1 MKLAITLF
9 PLTPDTPNRRKRS
22 STEGTNLPVLK
33 HPKEPKSKDCKET
46 ASLIP
51 LDHKE
56 QKSEKT
62 LIKGFVDIYYDL
74 MTNHETTSFKNFFGL
89 RDFVHFLSY
98 LNRQKIKIS
107 PAIVVNALERNF
119 NGRPYF
125 KDLVIRFLTVVSDF

>member
-1 MKLAITLF
+1 MF
-9 PLTPDTPNRRKRS
+9 PLSPGTPNRRERS
-22 STEGTNLPVLK
+22 STEGTNLPVLM
-33 HPKEPKSKDCKET
+33 HPKKPKSKDWKET
-46 ASLIP
+46 ASLVP

-98 LNRQKIKIS
+98 LNRDKTEIS

-119 NGRPYF
+119 NVRPYF
-125 KDLVIRFLTVVSDF
+125 KDLVRRFVTVVSDF

>member
-1 MKLAITLF
+1 MKLASTMF
-9 PLTPDTPNRRKRS
+9 PLSPDTPNRRERS
-22 STEGTNLPVLK
+22 STESTSLLDPE
-33 HPKEPKSKDCKET
+33 EPKPQDSKEA
-46 ASLIP
+46 ASLVP

-56 QKSEKT
+56 QKSEET

-98 LNRQKIKIS
+98 LNRQKMKLS

-125 KDLVIRFLTVVSDF
+125 KDLVISFLTVVSDF

>member
-1 MKLAITLF
+1 MKLASTLL
-9 PLTPDTPNRRKRS
+9 PLSPDTPNRSEQS
-22 STEGTNLPVLK
+22 STESTSLLDPE
-33 HPKEPKSKDCKET
+33 EPKPQEA
-46 ASLIP
+46 ASLVP

-56 QKSEKT
+56 QKSEET

-98 LNRQKIKIS
+98 LNRQKMKIS

-119 NGRPYF
+119 NGRPYS
-125 KDLVIRFLTVVSDF
+125 KDLVRRFLTVVSDF